1 MSWLQSKAE
10 RIKRLLRKAKHSM
23 GGNARNR
30 LDRRK
35 LTRIGLILIV
45 GGIMLSIDGIGS
57 ILAEFNTHSFL
68 SDLERLFRTIGGVL
82 LAFLGAYV
90 YKYAN

>member
-1 MSWLQSKAE
+1 
-10 RIKRLLRKAKHSM
+10 M

-82 LAFLGAYV
+82 LALLGAYV
-90 YKYAN
+90 YKMCGLNHYSNGELVSGHCFTC